1 MSTGPGHPRSDS
13 LSRPQEACEASP
25 KRLGRLQLFTFIA
38 IRETACDG
46 LTAPETSLATGIDR
60 HSIQPRISELL
71 RKGLVIPNGKRR
83 RNPSGRTATVWIASE
98 HVDGVPQSPVAI

>member
-1 MSTGPGHPRSDS
+1 MSVCPINPRSDS
-13 LSRPQEACEASP
+13 LSGHQEASEASP
-25 KRLGRLQLFTFIA
+25 KRLRRLQQITCIA

-46 LTAPETSLATGIDR
+46 LTAHEASLATGVDR
-60 HSIQPRISELL
+60 VSIQLRISELR

-98 HVDGVPQSPVAI
+98 SADGNPHSAVPS